1 MKKKTNLEIK
11 SLYIHVPYCKRIC
24 NYCDFCKK
32 NYNFSECLLFVLD
45 LVKDLKQNMKKYE
58 TIYIGG
64 GTPTCLDDNLFE
76 LLLKSCSN
84 LLAENYEFT
93 VEANPENL
101 TENKLKLLKKY
112 KVNRLSIGVQT
123 FNKKN

>member
-1 MKKKTNLEIK
+1 MKKKTNPEIK

-58 TIYIGG
+58 ALYNEYLRT
-64 GTPTCLDDNLFE
+64 
-76 LLLKSCSN
+76 S
-84 LLAENYEFT
+84 EFFSK
-93 VEANPENL
+93 NDIM
-101 TENKLKLLKKY
+101 KKI
-112 KVNRLSIGVQT
+112 KIC
-123 FNKKN
+123 

>member
-1 MKKKTNLEIK
+1 MKTNPNIK

-32 NYNFSECLLFVLD
+32 SYDFSESLLFVLD
-45 LVKDLKQNMKKYE
+45 LIKDLKQIMKKYE

-64 GTPTCLDDNLFE
+64 GTPTCLDEKLLE

-93 VEANPENL
+93 IEANPENL

-112 KVNRLSIGVQT
+112 GVNRLIADQNMG
-123 FNKKN
+123 